1 MTSAASSR
9 ARATWPPTSTSSAG
23 RWTGLEALPALERV
37 AAVGELLDAAAAL
50 LTGSRRIELATGVDP
65 LEVAAELERDAY
77 LVLSSLVRG
86 FGKKTVG
93 APGHATASQ
102 PPTPRPATSSEE
114 VRLKPSAQR
123 TRADVTTGASRHTR
137 PACRQVLT
145 AFARVTQSG
154 STVYRAANVPLVARG
169 P

>member
-50 LTGSRRIELATGVDP
+50 LTGSRRIELATG
-65 LEVAAELERDAY
+65 DAY